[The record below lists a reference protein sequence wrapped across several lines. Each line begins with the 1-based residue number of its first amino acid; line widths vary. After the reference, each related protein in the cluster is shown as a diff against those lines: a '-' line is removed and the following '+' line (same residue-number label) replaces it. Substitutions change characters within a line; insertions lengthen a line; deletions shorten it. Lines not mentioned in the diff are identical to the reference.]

1 MRIVGPVA
9 NRLTHCQS
17 VQASA
22 ARPVGRAGEK
32 KPRAA
37 SGQPALHKIT
47 FPGGSIWAF
56 AILLTLPLFASDTIK
71 LRSGGKTID
80 LPIERYVAA
89 VIAGEGSVLKSA
101 AARQAL
107 AVAARS
113 YAVRMRGR
121 HSADGYDFCDTTHCQ
136 RADLAAISPTS
147 EAAAAQTAGQLLWYK
162 GSVAYTPYSRDCSG
176 RTEDAAALW
185 PEQAAPYLR
194 SQPDPYCVR
203 AGSLKWQ
210 WTADPAKTIAAL
222 LHAGLR
228 TPTRLENIAVTERT
242 PSGRARTLVLSGA
255 GESLRVSA
263 GSFHAAV
270 GREIGWNTVQSE
282 RYEVHGLT
290 FQGTGSGHG
299 VGLCQRGADQMGA
312 EGRSDR
318 DILGFYYPGTVVGA
332 TARGISWQRLGG
344 DSITLLTTEPDRDG
358 DVLALAQRTLTA
370 LARRVNWT
378 APPGIEIRVYPTL
391 DAFRDA
397 TGEPG
402 WVAAHTD
409 GRRVHLQPVTL
420 LRAHDALEPALRHE
434 LLHVLM
440 EAQAAPNLPVWFRE
454 GLVECLDRGGAAAG
468 SDTPADS
475 ALRETNDP
483 SEARRAYAQAS
494 AAVQNLIQ
502 RYGEGT
508 VLGWVRTGLPA
519 EVTKASA
526 SQPATKSK

>member
-1 MRIVGPVA
+1 MRD
-9 NRLTHCQS
+9 
-17 VQASA
+17 SA
-22 ARPVGRAGEK
+22 TRPRTRAGGRRS
-32 KPRAA
+32 RAA
-37 SGQPALHKIT
+37 SGQADCQSATGCQPAPHKT
-47 FPGGSIWAF
+47 ASIIGAVWAF
-56 AILLTLPLFASDTIK
+56 AVLLALPLLASDTIK

-89 VIAGEGSVLKSA
+89 VVAGEGGVLKSP

-107 AVAARS
+107 AIAARS

-136 RADLAAISPTS
+136 RADLAAITPAI
-147 EAAAAQTAGQLLWYK
+147 EAAAAQTARQLLWYN
-162 GSVAYTPYSRDCSG
+162 GSVAYTPYSRDCGG

-194 SQPDPYCVR
+194 SQLDPYCVR

-210 WTADPAKTIAAL
+210 WTADPVKTAAAL
-222 LHAGLR
+222 LRAGLR
-228 TPTRLENIAVTERT
+228 TPARLENIAVTERT
-242 PSGRARTLVLSGA
+242 PSGRARTLVLSGS

-282 RYEVHGLT
+282 RYEVRGLT

-299 VGLCQRGADQMGA
+299 IGLCQRGADQMGA
-312 EGRSDR
+312 EGHSYR
-318 DILGFYYPGTVVGA
+318 DILGFYYPGTAVGA
-332 TARGISWQRLGG
+332 TSRGISWQRLGG
-344 DSITLLTTEPDRDG
+344 DSITLMTTQPDRDG
-358 DVLALAQRTLTA
+358 EVLALAQTLLTA
-370 LARRVNWT
+370 LSRRTGWP
-378 APPGIEIRVYPTL
+378 APPGIEIRAYPTL

-409 GRRVHLQPVTL
+409 GRRVHLQPVSL
-420 LRAHDALEPALRHE
+420 LRARGALESVLRHE
-434 LLHVLM
+434 LLHLLM
-440 EAQAAPNLPVWFRE
+440 EAQAAPNLPLWFRE
-454 GLVECLDRGGAAAG
+454 GLVEQLNRGNAAAG

-475 ALRETNDP
+475 ALRQTADAK
-483 SEARRAYAQAS
+483 EARRAYAQAS
-494 AAVQNLIQ
+494 AAVQTLVQ